1 MDLINLFKKIPN
13 QEYFYLCY
21 KLKIKYL
28 EFVCISATHN
38 SYTTIEVKVM
48 VAINFF
54 KENLE
59 MIIIGALIGL
69 ILQQQSINKNIQYE
83 PQEQEPQQKEM
94 RVELL

>member
-1 MDLINLFKKIPN
+1 
-13 QEYFYLCY
+13 
-21 KLKIKYL
+21 
-28 EFVCISATHN
+28 
-38 SYTTIEVKVM
+38 M

-83 PQEQEPQQKEM
+83 PQEKEPQQQEM